1 MYYKWGKP
9 NKENYQDVVIKYYT
23 FFEDNFGKDILRKNT
38 KKQLAKENYT
48 NSLLLMDDNFKKT
61 ISVMFSIFNDENIKF
76 LTIYNQNHQ
85 NLGYSRVNL
94 CAGGNKNNA
103 IVGEIVLS
111 EALDEQSKFTI
122 YSAVINYLEKY
133 MKAFSPETEILT
145 FEVPQ
150 LDMAYINAISSYGYA
165 LANESNKDLNIA
177 HTYLF
182 DKNIREN
189 KNTRTV

>member
-9 NKENYQDVVIKYYT
+9 DKENYQDVVIKYYT

-94 CAGGNKNNA
+94 CAGGNKDNA

-150 LDMAYINAISSYGYA
+150 LDMAYINAISSYSYA

>member
-38 KKQLAKENYT
+38 KKQLAKDNYT

-94 CAGGNKNNA
+94 CAGGNKDNA

>member
-38 KKQLAKENYT
+38 KKQLAKGNYT

-61 ISVMFSIFNDENIKF
+61 ISVMFSIFDDENIKF

-94 CAGGNKNNA
+94 CAGGNKDNA
-103 IVGEIVLS
+103 IVGEIILS

-145 FEVPQ
+145 FELPQ

>member
-23 FFEDNFGKDILRKNT
+23 FFENNFGKDILRKNT

-61 ISVMFSIFNDENIKF
+61 ISVMFSIFDDENIKF

-94 CAGGNKNNA
+94 CAGGNKDNA

-182 DKNIREN
+182 DKNIREK

>member
-61 ISVMFSIFNDENIKF
+61 ISVMFSIFDDENIKF

-94 CAGGNKNNA
+94 CAGGNKDNA

-111 EALDEQSKFTI
+111 EVLDEQTKFTI

>member
-61 ISVMFSIFNDENIKF
+61 ISVMFSIFDDENIKF

-94 CAGGNKNNA
+94 YAGGNKDNA

>member
-23 FFEDNFGKDILRKNT
+23 FFEDNFGKEKKKKNS
-38 KKQLAKENYT
+38 KKQLAKGNYT

-61 ISVMFSIFNDENIKF
+61 ISVMFSIFDDENIKF

-94 CAGGNKNNA
+94 CAGGNKDNA

-111 EALDEQSKFTI
+111 DALDEQSKFTI

-133 MKAFSPETEILT
+133 IKAFSPETEILT

-182 DKNIREN
+182 DKNIREK

>member
-23 FFEDNFGKDILRKNT
+23 FFENNFGKDILRKNT
-38 KKQLAKENYT
+38 KKQLAKGNYT

-61 ISVMFSIFNDENIKF
+61 ISVMFSIFDDENIKF

-94 CAGGNKNNA
+94 CAGGNKDNA

-133 MKAFSPETEILT
+133 IKAFSPETEILT

-150 LDMAYINAISSYGYA
+150 LDMAYINAISSYSYA

>member
-23 FFEDNFGKDILRKNT
+23 FFEDNFGKDILRKNS
-38 KKQLAKENYT
+38 KKQLAKGNYT

-61 ISVMFSIFNDENIKF
+61 ISVMFSIFDDENIKF

-94 CAGGNKNNA
+94 CAGGNKDNA

-133 MKAFSPETEILT
+133 IKAFSPETEILT

-182 DKNIREN
+182 DKNIREK

>member
-23 FFEDNFGKDILRKNT
+23 FFEDNFGKDILRKNS
-38 KKQLAKENYT
+38 KKQLAKGNYT

-61 ISVMFSIFNDENIKF
+61 ISVMFSILDDENIKF

-94 CAGGNKNNA
+94 CAGGNKDNA

-111 EALDEQSKFTI
+111 DALDEQSKFTI

-133 MKAFSPETEILT
+133 IKAFSPETEILT

-182 DKNIREN
+182 DKNIREK

>member
-61 ISVMFSIFNDENIKF
+61 ISVMFSIFDDENIKF

-94 CAGGNKNNA
+94 CAGGNKDNA

-150 LDMAYINAISSYGYA
+150 MDMAYINAISSYGYA

-182 DKNIREN
+182 DKNIRE
-189 KNTRTV
+189 KENTRTV

>member
-61 ISVMFSIFNDENIKF
+61 ISVMFSIFDDENIKF

-94 CAGGNKNNA
+94 CAGGNKDNA

-111 EALDEQSKFTI
+111 DALDEQSKFTI

-133 MKAFSPETEILT
+133 IKAFSPETEILT

-182 DKNIREN
+182 DKNIRE
-189 KNTRTV
+189 KRNTRTV

>member
-9 NKENYQDVVIKYYT
+9 TKENYQDVVIKYYT

-61 ISVMFSIFNDENIKF
+61 ISVMFSIFDDENIRF

-94 CAGGNKNNA
+94 CAGGNKDNA

-111 EALDEQSKFTI
+111 EALDEQTKFTI

-150 LDMAYINAISSYGYA
+150 IDMAYINAISSYGYA

-182 DKNIREN
+182 DKNIREK

>member
-23 FFEDNFGKDILRKNT
+23 FFEDNFGKDILRKNS
-38 KKQLAKENYT
+38 KKQLAKGNYT

-61 ISVMFSIFNDENIKF
+61 ISVMFSIFDDENIKF

-94 CAGGNKNNA
+94 CADGNKDNA

-111 EALDEQSKFTI
+111 DALDEQSKFTI

-133 MKAFSPETEILT
+133 IKAFSPETEILT

-182 DKNIREN
+182 DKNIREK

>member
-48 NSLLLMDDNFKKT
+48 NSLLLIDDNFKKT
-61 ISVMFSIFNDENIKF
+61 ISVMFSIFDDENIKF

-94 CAGGNKNNA
+94 CAGGNKDNA

-182 DKNIREN
+182 DKNIRE
-189 KNTRTV
+189 KRNTRTV

>member
-61 ISVMFSIFNDENIKF
+61 ISVMFSIFDDENIKF

-94 CAGGNKNNA
+94 CAGGNKDNA

-133 MKAFSPETEILT
+133 MKACSPETEILT

-182 DKNIREN
+182 DKNIRE
-189 KNTRTV
+189 KRNTRTV

>member
-9 NKENYQDVVIKYYT
+9 TKENYQDVVIKYYT

-38 KKQLAKENYT
+38 KKQLAKGNYT

-94 CAGGNKNNA
+94 CAGGNKDNA

-111 EALDEQSKFTI
+111 EALDEQTKFTI

-150 LDMAYINAISSYGYA
+150 LDMAYINAITSYGYA

>member
-23 FFEDNFGKDILRKNT
+23 FFEDNFGKDILRKNS
-38 KKQLAKENYT
+38 KKQLAKGNYT

-61 ISVMFSIFNDENIKF
+61 ISVMFSIFDEENIKF

-94 CAGGNKNNA
+94 CAGGNKDNA

-133 MKAFSPETEILT
+133 IKAFSPETEILT

-182 DKNIREN
+182 DKNIREK

>member
-23 FFEDNFGKDILRKNT
+23 FFEDNFGKDILRKNS
-38 KKQLAKENYT
+38 KKQLAKGNYT

-61 ISVMFSIFNDENIKF
+61 ISVMFSIFDDENIKF

-94 CAGGNKNNA
+94 CAGGNKDNA

-111 EALDEQSKFTI
+111 DALDEQSKFTI

-133 MKAFSPETEILT
+133 IKAFSLETEILT

-182 DKNIREN
+182 DKNIRE
-189 KNTRTV
+189 KRNTRTV

>member
-23 FFEDNFGKDILRKNT
+23 FFEDNFGKDILRKNS
-38 KKQLAKENYT
+38 KKQLAKGNYT

-61 ISVMFSIFNDENIKF
+61 ISVMFSIFDDENIKF

-94 CAGGNKNNA
+94 CAGGNKDNA

-111 EALDEQSKFTI
+111 DALDEQSKFTI

-133 MKAFSPETEILT
+133 IKAFSPETEILT

-150 LDMAYINAISSYGYA
+150 LDVAYINAISSYGYA

-182 DKNIREN
+182 DKNIREK

>member
-23 FFEDNFGKDILRKNT
+23 FFENNFGKDILRKNS

-61 ISVMFSIFNDENIKF
+61 ISVMFSIFDDENIKF

-94 CAGGNKNNA
+94 CAGGNKDNA

-111 EALDEQSKFTI
+111 DALDEQSKFTI

-133 MKAFSPETEILT
+133 IKAFSPETEILT

-182 DKNIREN
+182 DKNIREK

>member
-23 FFEDNFGKDILRKNT
+23 FFEDNFGKDILRKST
-38 KKQLAKENYT
+38 KKQLAKGNYT

-61 ISVMFSIFNDENIKF
+61 ISVMFSIFDDENIKF

-94 CAGGNKNNA
+94 CAGGNKDNA

-150 LDMAYINAISSYGYA
+150 LEMAYINAISSYGYA

>member
-23 FFEDNFGKDILRKNT
+23 FFENNFGKDILRKNT

-61 ISVMFSIFNDENIKF
+61 ISVMFSIFDDENIKF

-94 CAGGNKNNA
+94 CAGGNKDNA

>member
-1 MYYKWGKP
+1 MFYKWGKP

-23 FFEDNFGKDILRKNT
+23 FFEENFGKDILRKNT

-61 ISVMFSIFNDENIKF
+61 ISVMFSIFDDENIKF

-85 NLGYSRVNL
+85 NIGYSRVSL
-94 CAGGNKNNA
+94 CAGGNKDNA

-111 EALDEQSKFTI
+111 EALDEQTKFTV

-150 LDMAYINAISSYGYA
+150 MDMTYINAITSYGYA
-165 LANESNKDLNIA
+165 LANESNRDLNLA

-182 DKNIREN
+182 DKNIRE
-189 KNTRTV
+189 KKDTRTV

>member
-38 KKQLAKENYT
+38 KKQLAKGNYT

-61 ISVMFSIFNDENIKF
+61 ISVMFSIFDDENIKF

-94 CAGGNKNNA
+94 CAGGNKDNA

-150 LDMAYINAISSYGYA
+150 LDMAYINAISSYSYA

-182 DKNIREN
+182 DKNIREK

>member
-94 CAGGNKNNA
+94 CAGGNKDNA

-165 LANESNKDLNIA
+165 LANETNKDLNIA

-182 DKNIREN
+182 DKNIREK

>member
-23 FFEDNFGKDILRKNT
+23 FFEDNFGKDILRKNS
-38 KKQLAKENYT
+38 KKQLAKGNYT

-61 ISVMFSIFNDENIKF
+61 ISVMFSIFDDENIKF

-94 CAGGNKNNA
+94 CAGGNKDNA

-111 EALDEQSKFTI
+111 DALDEQSKFTI

-133 MKAFSPETEILT
+133 IKAFSPETEILT

-182 DKNIREN
+182 DKNIRE
-189 KNTRTV
+189 KKITRTV

>member
-38 KKQLAKENYT
+38 KKQLAKGNYT

-61 ISVMFSIFNDENIKF
+61 ISVMFSIFDDENIKF

-94 CAGGNKNNA
+94 CAGGNKDNA

-111 EALDEQSKFTI
+111 EALNDQSKFTI

-133 MKAFSPETEILT
+133 IKAFSPETEILT

>member
-94 CAGGNKNNA
+94 CAGGNKDNA

-150 LDMAYINAISSYGYA
+150 LDMAYINAITSYGYA

>member
-61 ISVMFSIFNDENIKF
+61 ISAMFSIFDDENIKF

-94 CAGGNKNNA
+94 CAGGNKDNA

-111 EALDEQSKFTI
+111 EALDEQTKFTI

>member
-9 NKENYQDVVIKYYT
+9 NKENYQDVMIKYYT
-23 FFEDNFGKDILRKNT
+23 FFESNFGKDILGRNT
-38 KKQLAKENYT
+38 KIQLAKENYT
-48 NSLLLMDDNFKKT
+48 NSLLLIDENYKRT
-61 ISVMFSIFNDENIKF
+61 ISVMFSIFNEENIRF
-76 LTIYNQNHQ
+76 LSIYNKNYQNI
-85 NLGYSRVNL
+85 GYSRLNL
-94 CAGGNKNNA
+94 CAGGNANNA

-111 EALDEQSKFTI
+111 EALDEQTKCSI
-122 YSAVINYLEKY
+122 YSTLINYLEKY
-133 MKAFSPETEILT
+133 VKAFSPEIEVLT

-150 LDMAYINAISSYGYA
+150 MDMPYINAITTYGYT

-182 DKNIREN
+182 DKNIREK

>member
-23 FFEDNFGKDILRKNT
+23 FFEDNFGKDILRKNS
-38 KKQLAKENYT
+38 KKQLAKGNYT

-61 ISVMFSIFNDENIKF
+61 ISVMFSIFDEENIKF

-94 CAGGNKNNA
+94 CAGGNKDNA

-111 EALDEQSKFTI
+111 DALDEQSKFTI

-133 MKAFSPETEILT
+133 IKAFSPETEILT

-182 DKNIREN
+182 DKNIREK

>member
-9 NKENYQDVVIKYYT
+9 TKENYQDVVIKYYT

-61 ISVMFSIFNDENIKF
+61 ISVMFSIFDDENIRF

-94 CAGGNKNNA
+94 CAGGNKDNA

-182 DKNIREN
+182 DKNIREK

>member
-1 MYYKWGKP
+1 MFYKWGKP
-9 NKENYQDVVIKYYT
+9 DRENYQDVVIKYYT
-23 FFEDNFGKDILRKNT
+23 FFEDNFGKDISRKNT

-48 NSLLLMDDNFKKT
+48 NSLLLMDDNYKKT
-61 ISVMFSIFNDENIKF
+61 ISVMFSIFDDENIRF

-85 NLGYSRVNL
+85 NLGYSRVCL
-94 CAGGNKNNA
+94 CAGGNKDNA

-111 EALDEQSKFTI
+111 EALDEQTKFTV

-150 LDMAYINAISSYGYA
+150 MDMAYINAITSYGYS
-165 LANESNKDLNIA
+165 LANESNRDLNLA

-182 DKNIREN
+182 DKNIRE
-189 KNTRTV
+189 KKDTRTV

>member
-23 FFEDNFGKDILRKNT
+23 FFENNFGKDILRKNT

-61 ISVMFSIFNDENIKF
+61 ISVMFSIFDDENIKF

-94 CAGGNKNNA
+94 CAGGNKDNA

-133 MKAFSPETEILT
+133 IKVFSPETEILT

-182 DKNIREN
+182 DKNIREK

>member
-38 KKQLAKENYT
+38 KKQLAKGNYT

-61 ISVMFSIFNDENIKF
+61 ISVMFSIFDDENIKF

-94 CAGGNKNNA
+94 CAGGNKDNA

-182 DKNIREN
+182 DKNIREK

>member
-61 ISVMFSIFNDENIKF
+61 ISVMFSIFNDENIRF

-94 CAGGNKNNA
+94 CAGGNKDNA

-111 EALDEQSKFTI
+111 EALDEQTKFTI

-150 LDMAYINAISSYGYA
+150 IDMAYINAISSYGYA

-182 DKNIREN
+182 DKNIREK